1 MLRFESLARSK
12 LIYGKREQRFSF
24 CNTIGEKLFLFITLS
39 GKRKE
44 ARASTPRTK
53 DAEDFPRTR
62 RVENRKV
69 RGVLVNNYSFS

>member
-44 ARASTPRTK
+44 VRASTPRT
-53 DAEDFPRTR
+53 
-62 RVENRKV
+62 
-69 RGVLVNNYSFS
+69 